1 MLKREDLLK
10 SSEYW
15 TEIIQNK
22 IFNDLMEYI
31 EDNNISNKQLGE
43 ILGLSKGR
51 ISQILSGKNLNFK
64 IDSLVK
70 LCLSINKVP
79 DFQLVDLMTFIEKDL
94 NSSVSTVFHESKYIQ
109 SHSNEMLKYNPD
121 KPYENVNLPLD
132 LMTMLFT
139 KITDEGNIKSGLI
152 AA

>member
-1 MLKREDLLK
+1 MLRREDLLK
-10 SSEYW
+10 SSDYW

-31 EDNNISNKQLGE
+31 EDSNISNKQLGE

-70 LCLSINKVP
+70 LCLTINKVP

-94 NSSVSTVFHESKYIQ
+94 YSSVSTVFHESKYIQ
-109 SHSNEMLKYNPD
+109 SDPDVMLKYNPD
-121 KPYENVNLPLD
+121 KSYENVNLPLD
-132 LMTMLFT
+132 SMTTIFA
-139 KITDEGNIKSGLI
+139 KISGEENIRSGLN

>member
-1 MLKREDLLK
+1 MLTRADLLK
-10 SSEYW
+10 SSVYW

-43 ILGLSKGR
+43 KLGLSKGR

-79 DFQLVDLMTFIEKDL
+79 DFQLVDLMIFIEKDL

-109 SHSNEMLKYNPD
+109 SHTNEMLRYHPEKSH
-121 KPYENVNLPLD
+121 ENVNLPLET
-132 LMTMLFT
+132 MTTLVT
-139 KITDEGNIKSGLI
+139 KISGEENIKSGLI